1 MKRKNT
7 LIVLCGISGSGKSTF
22 RDLLVEK
29 GMKCVCPDLIRK
41 RLYGDENI
49 QGDGKIVFS
58 IAYDDMT
65 IFGDA
70 KEDVV
75 FDATN
80 VTKKARK
87 EIIKRAKNSFD
98 FILCYYLH
106 TPLPIALQRNSKRKR
121 QVPEDVIYSQHQRF
135 QQPSLDEGFDYI
147 AVIEWGFNDKKKVI
161 DELENY
167 YKKD

>member
-22 RDLLVEK
+22 RDLLVAK
-29 GMKCVCPDLIRK
+29 GMDCVCPDIIRYN
-41 RLYGDENI
+41 LYGDENI
-49 QGDGKIVFS
+49 QGDGKKVFD
-58 IAYDDMT
+58 IAYSQMIDYGEQEQDC
-65 IFGDA
+65 
-70 KEDVV
+70 V

-87 EIIKRAKNSFD
+87 KIIEKAKNYYD

-106 TPLPIALQRNSKRKR
+106 TPLPIALKRNSKRQR

-135 QQPSLDEGFDYI
+135 EQPSLDEGFDYI

-161 DELENY
+161 EELENY